1 MADYPKLPESMNKVI
16 ESAAKLQSLV
26 PGAIL
31 VGGSAALEP
40 VNDLGAMNALAIFSY
55 FFVKKPRFRTTKP
68 TFFALNYEKIARKF
82 ISLEIV
88 NRLLVHAGHRYSIN
102 HDHVVNDL
110 DQRFNII
117 FDAVAS
123 DRGWSTFQAVQDKII
138 LGRLDGVEAG
148 IRQLRRKA
156 PLETEIYHLDNEH
169 KVVIPTIEETLR
181 VKAYFIVNRN
191 QVRDYLDV
199 IAITDRFGI
208 KGSTEVLLE
217 IDSYYE
223 DMQKYENSISSELI
237 ERLSDPNPKDSRS
250 IPQLKTYKGL
260 KESYTNWEY
269 LTQKSKKLA
278 KEMIINA

>member
-16 ESAAKLQSLV
+16 GSAAKLQSLV

-31 VGGSAALEP
+31 VGGSVA
-40 VNDLGAMNALAIFSY
+40 S
-55 FFVKKPRFRTTKP
+55 
-68 TFFALNYEKIARKF
+68 
-82 ISLEIV
+82 
-88 NRLLVHAGHRYSIN
+88 VHAGHRYSID
-102 HDHVVNDL
+102 HDHVVSDL

-123 DRGWSTFQAVQDKII
+123 DEGWSTFQAVQDKII
-138 LGRLDGVEAG
+138 LGKLDGVEAG

-199 IAITDRFGI
+199 IAITDRLGI

-237 ERLSDPNPKDSRS
+237 KRLSDPNPKDSRS
-250 IPQLKTYKGL
+250 ISQLKTYKGL
-260 KESYTNWEY
+260 KEPYTNWEY
-269 LTQKSKKLA
+269 LAQKSKKLA